1 MDKQLLTET
10 LKTKDTVTL
19 FYADWC
25 GGCKVAMPMVNEIA
39 DKLNFK
45 LIKIN
50 EDADL
55 ETEFAID
62 YYPHV
67 ILSSGGK
74 IKHYPGLHSIKELHE
89 SII

>member
-10 LKTKDTVTL
+10 LKTKDTVTF

-25 GGCKVAMPMVNEIA
+25 GGCKVVTPMVNEIA
-39 DKLNFK
+39 EKLNFQ

-50 EDADL
+50 EDTEL
-55 ETEFAID
+55 ETEFSID
-62 YYPHV
+62 YYPHI

>member
-1 MDKQLLTET
+1 MI
-10 LKTKDTVTL
+10 
-19 FYADWC
+19 
-25 GGCKVAMPMVNEIA
+25 NEIA
-39 DKLNFK
+39 EKLNFQ

-50 EDADL
+50 EDNDL
-55 ETEFAID
+55 ETEFSID